1 MNPFPFA
8 SDLFRAAFGRKGTPQ
23 PKAASPVKT
32 EATKPDAKVQSQPK
46 VNVGERA
53 QFSRKAE
60 LFVEEPARIDAHV
73 MMRGIVGA
81 YTYIR
86 QGTRVGAGTALIG
99 RYCSIAPGAAIG
111 DGQHPLDWL
120 STHPFQHGERFWLED
135 VGEKFDRPL
144 KREAK
149 ARVIIGNDVWIGAN
163 AIVMSGLVVG
173 DGAVIAA
180 GAIVTKDVPPYAVV
194 AGVPARIIKF
204 RFPLPV
210 VRRLLALR
218 WWRFRATELAEVPF
232 DDVEAAIAE
241 IERREKAGLL
251 KPYRP
256 GTVRVSHGGKETV
269 TAADALEGIRIR
281 YANACKKTGN
291 PALLDKAAGS

>member
-1 MNPFPFA
+1 MLPGR
-8 SDLFRAAFGRKGTPQ
+8 DLTHQTKAVTP
-23 PKAASPVKT
+23 VTT
-32 EATKPDAKVQSQPK
+32 EPSKPDTKVQSAPK
-46 VNVGERA
+46 IAVGERA

-60 LFVEEPARIDAHV
+60 LFVEEPARIDAHI

-135 VGEKFDRPL
+135 MGEKFDRPI
-144 KREAK
+144 KRETK
-149 ARVIIGNDVWIGAN
+149 ARVVIGNDVWIGAN
-163 AIVMSGLVVG
+163 AIIMSGLVVG

-204 RFPLPV
+204 RFPMPTV
-210 VRRLLALR
+210 HRLLALR
-218 WWRFRATELAEVPF
+218 WWRFRATDLADVPF
-232 DDVEAAIAE
+232 EDVEAAIVE
-241 IERREKAGLL
+241 IQKRERRGLL
-251 KPYRP
+251 QEYRP
-256 GTVRVSHGGKETV
+256 GIARVTHAGKETV
-269 TAADALEGIRIR
+269 TERNILEGVRIR
-281 YANACKKTGN
+281 YANTCKKTGS
-291 PALLDKAAGS
+291 PILLEPMLGGSASA